1 MTRTRADVW
10 AARIACGLVWWAMLY
25 IATAIVRA
33 L

>member
-1 MTRTRADVW
+1 MTRTRADIW
-10 AARIACGLVWWAMLY
+10 SERIAIGLVWWAMLY